1 MNYLTGSQKRA
12 LGLPPDA
19 TRPPVRE
26 PITVRLSPEDKAL
39 FCTMAI
45 EAGLEPGTAARQV
58 VELVCRRFR
67 AGSDLIDVLSYLKA
81 KPIIRVPAEKA

>member
-1 MNYLTGSQKRA
+1 MSYLTGSQKRA
-12 LGLPPDA
+12 LGLAPDA

-39 FCTMAI
+39 FCAAATDI
-45 EAGLEPGTAARQV
+45 GLEPGTAARQFI
-58 VELVCRRFR
+58 ELVCKRLR
-67 AGSDLIDVLSYLKA
+67 AGADLLDVLSYLKA